1 MAHSSF
7 AAVQNQPV
15 FGHGDVLDR
24 HGASVAAW
32 RADNDCTWFTGV
44 SVHDE
49 ALEFADWLSRVAAN
63 RQSLQGECQTSLYRG
78 NDNPV
83 PRPAAGQSWRTSLAP
98 SSVRAGG
105 ESCRQVRRFKAPG
118 WA

>member
-1 MAHSSF
+1 MNAAAALLTVLRRWVAHSSF

-32 RADNDCTWFTGV
+32 RADNDCTSFTGV

-49 ALEFADWLSRVAAN
+49 ALELADWLSRVAAN
-63 RQSLQGECQTSLYRG
+63 RQSLQGEFIAH
-78 NDNPV
+78 V
-83 PRPAAGQSWRTSLAP
+83 KPRFI
-98 SSVRAGG
+98 GG
-105 ESCRQVRRFKAPG
+105 TTTPFPGRRQVNRGERAWHQVP
-118 WA
+118 